1 MSIHSLIRSVKSKT
15 YFVVTEW
22 EGEDQ
27 KTTMICPTE
36 YAYRHIR
43 ITLYGVGFRALRS
56 SSLKIFSEFFTRS

>member
-1 MSIHSLIRSVKSKT
+1 M

-27 KTTMICPTE
+27 KKTIICPAE

-43 ITLYGVGFRALRS
+43 TTLYGVGFRALR
-56 SSLKIFSEFFTRS
+56 KEVVEW